1 MPTTQPRHLAII
13 GASLAGL
20 FTAAA
25 AHSAG
30 WRVSFIE
37 RDELP
42 GSAQPRPGVP
52 QSEQGHVLLQRGL
65 LSAEELLPGLRAELI
80 DLGAPSFRSGL
91 LPLLG
96 DDGWVPTGEHGF
108 EMVCVSRPLLEHV
121 VRRRVLSLPSVSL
134 VSGVRAQH
142 LRRHEQGWRVELV
155 PHRQLLSSTTGP
167 ASDGATEAAPD
178 VRTDPVTDVVAD
190 VVIDAS
196 GRSSRLPHWLDE
208 LGVSP
213 ARVSTV
219 DAKMAYATRR
229 YRSDRA
235 PGPGFVVATT
245 PRGRRGCVIGPIED
259 GQWLVCAVGAGEHRP
274 GRDEAEFV
282 AHLRELP
289 DPAPWQL
296 VEGMTPVGDV
306 LVHRQTGNVRHHY
319 EDVPDWPAGLLA
331 IGDSA
336 CAFNP
341 TYGQGMTVAA
351 GQALLLGRL
360 LRAGWTGQ
368 TAAETRKAQR
378 RIARTA
384 DIPWTMC
391 VSQDRQ
397 FLEDAE
403 PLKPVEA
410 LVGRWAAEVN
420 RLALSGD
427 LRAVVTL
434 QEVAHL
440 MASPARLLHPALLA
454 TSARHHLTA
463 RRQARRRQAR
473 SRGRSVTAGVKR

>member
-13 GASLAGL
+13 GASLTGL

-25 AHSAG
+25 AQSAG
-30 WRVSFIE
+30 WRVSLIE

-42 GSAQPRPGVP
+42 SSAQPRPGVP

-65 LSAEELLPGLRAELI
+65 LSAEKLLPGLRAELVE
-80 DLGAPSFRSGL
+80 LGAPSFQSGL
-91 LPLLG
+91 LPLLS

-121 VRRRVLSLPSVSL
+121 VRRRVLALPSVNL
-134 VSGVRAQH
+134 VSGVRAQR
-142 LRRHEQGWRVELV
+142 LRRVEQGWRVELV
-155 PHRQLLSSTTGP
+155 PHRQHSSTDSAP
-167 ASDGATEAAPD
+167 AVVS
-178 VRTDPVTDVVAD
+178 DVVAD
-190 VVIDAS
+190 VVADAS

-208 LGVSP
+208 LGISP

-259 GQWLVCAVGAGEHRP
+259 GQWLVCAVGAGDQRP
-274 GRDEAEFV
+274 GRDETEFV
-282 AHLRELP
+282 THLRELP

-319 EDVPDWPAGLLA
+319 DDVPDWPAGLLA

-360 LRAGWTGQ
+360 LREGWTGQ

-384 DIPWTMC
+384 DVPWTMC
-391 VSQDRQ
+391 VSQDRA

-410 LVGRWAAEVN
+410 LVGRWASEVN

-440 MASPARLLHPALLA
+440 MASPARLLHPALLV
-454 TSARHHLTA
+454 TSARFHLTA
-463 RRQARRRQAR
+463 RHRARRRRRSLTTGAR
-473 SRGRSVTAGVKR
+473 Q